1 MKNISAQSEGKRFE
15 NAFIKSVP
23 DYVLVKR
30 LNDNASAWSGGN
42 NTRFSSNNEC
52 DYIMFDG
59 RTRTFYGLELKTT
72 KEKSLTFWREDFED
86 KTKKQTFQI
95 RKCQI
100 QGLEKWSKHFGVL
113 VETPKCF
120 SSCISIHSWRFF
132 ISCIHSRHRY
142 LTFSY
147 PKTPCEPK
155 SFTLLSPFHI
165 LMDRTRKIRE
175 RVKGEKQAWVHTGAL
190 IVKGLCSDET
200 SECNISV

>member
-86 KTKKQTFQI
+86 KTKKQIFQI

-100 QGLEKWSKHFGVL
+100 QGLEKWSKHFGVFGFIINFRSL
-113 VETPKCF
+113 ENKTYFVMIDEFLDYTSTLSKKSINIDDILKMNPIEIDHTLMRTNYKYNVEKF
-120 SSCISIHSWRFF
+120 
-132 ISCIHSRHRY
+132 
-142 LTFSY
+142 L
-147 PKTPCEPK
+147 KE
-155 SFTLLSPFHI
+155 
-165 LMDRTRKIRE
+165 TR
-175 RVKGEKQAWVHTGAL
+175 L
-190 IVKGLCSDET
+190 
-200 SECNISV
+200 

>member
-1 MKNISAQSEGKRFE
+1 MKNISALSEGKRFE

-100 QGLEKWSKHFGVL
+100 QGLEKWSKHFGVFGFIINFRSL
-113 VETPKCF
+113 ENKTYFVMIDEFLDYTSTLSKKSINIDDILKMNPIEIDHTLMRTNYKYNVEKF
-120 SSCISIHSWRFF
+120 
-132 ISCIHSRHRY
+132 
-142 LTFSY
+142 L
-147 PKTPCEPK
+147 KE
-155 SFTLLSPFHI
+155 
-165 LMDRTRKIRE
+165 TR
-175 RVKGEKQAWVHTGAL
+175 L
-190 IVKGLCSDET
+190 
-200 SECNISV
+200 

>member
-86 KTKKQTFQI
+86 KTKKQAFQI

-100 QGLEKWSKHFGVL
+100 QGLEKWSKHFGVFGFIINFRSL
-113 VETPKCF
+113 ENKTYFVMIDEFLDYTSTLSKKSINIDDILKMNPIEIDHTLMRTNYKYNVEKF
-120 SSCISIHSWRFF
+120 
-132 ISCIHSRHRY
+132 
-142 LTFSY
+142 L
-147 PKTPCEPK
+147 KE
-155 SFTLLSPFHI
+155 
-165 LMDRTRKIRE
+165 TR
-175 RVKGEKQAWVHTGAL
+175 L
-190 IVKGLCSDET
+190 
-200 SECNISV
+200 

>member
-1 MKNISAQSEGKRFE
+1 MKIISAQSEGKRFE

-100 QGLEKWSKHFGVL
+100 QGLEKWSKHFGVFGFIINFRSL
-113 VETPKCF
+113 ENKTYFVMIDEFLDYTSTLSKKSINIDDILKMNPIEIDHTLMRTNYKYNVEKF
-120 SSCISIHSWRFF
+120 
-132 ISCIHSRHRY
+132 
-142 LTFSY
+142 L
-147 PKTPCEPK
+147 KE
-155 SFTLLSPFHI
+155 
-165 LMDRTRKIRE
+165 TR
-175 RVKGEKQAWVHTGAL
+175 L
-190 IVKGLCSDET
+190 
-200 SECNISV
+200 

>member
-86 KTKKQTFQI
+86 KTKKQAFQI

-100 QGLEKWSKHFGVL
+100 QGLEKWSKHFGVFGFIINFRSL
-113 VETPKCF
+113 ENKTYFVMIDEFLDYTSTLSKKYINIDDILKMNPIEIDHTLIRTNYKYNVEKF
-120 SSCISIHSWRFF
+120 
-132 ISCIHSRHRY
+132 
-142 LTFSY
+142 L
-147 PKTPCEPK
+147 KE
-155 SFTLLSPFHI
+155 
-165 LMDRTRKIRE
+165 TR
-175 RVKGEKQAWVHTGAL
+175 L
-190 IVKGLCSDET
+190 
-200 SECNISV
+200 